1 MADEIPPAP
10 SESGSFDPAG
20 SAKSETI
27 RITLPPKN
35 EQPSLKRE
43 TVRISVPAQTPP
55 PPSGAPKPFVPAAPS
70 APSLPSVPAVKPLGG
85 STPPPRPPSLAG
97 KPTVPLKPAAPV
109 SAAPASA
116 EGVVQAVVQK
126 AAAPKKETARI
137 TLPDE
142 TAKPPL
148 PKATLKLQQTQPLI
162 RRAAVGASS
171 VSVTQAITPAEPAN
185 DVTLTAMSIAAL
197 VVSIAALAATF
208 VAFSGASTTL

>member
-10 SESGSFDPAG
+10 SDSGSFDSAG

-35 EQPSLKRE
+35 EQPTLKRD
-43 TVRISVPAQTPP
+43 TVRISVPAQTAS
-55 PPSGAPKPFVPAAPS
+55 PPSAAPKPFVPAVPS
-70 APSLPSVPAVKPLGG
+70 APSLPSVPALKSLG
-85 STPPPRPPSLAG
+85 SPTPPPRPPSLAG
-97 KPTVPLKPAAPV
+97 KPAGPLKPAVPV
-109 SAAPASA
+109 AAVPASA

-137 TLPDE
+137 TLLDE

-148 PKATLKLQQTQPLI
+148 PRATVKLQQTQPLVN
-162 RRAAVGASS
+162 RAAVAATS
-171 VSVTQAITPAEPAN
+171 VSLTQAINPAEPAN
-185 DVTLTAMSIAAL
+185 DFTLTAMSIAAL

>member
-55 PPSGAPKPFVPAAPS
+55 PPAAAPKPFVPAAPS

-97 KPTVPLKPAAPV
+97 KPTVPLKPAV
-109 SAAPASA
+109 PASA

-142 TAKPPL
+142 TGKPPL
-148 PKATLKLQQTQPLI
+148 PKATVKLQQTQPLVN
-162 RRAAVGASS
+162 RAAVGATS

-185 DVTLTAMSIAAL
+185 DFMLTAMSIAAL

>member
-97 KPTVPLKPAAPV
+97 KPTVPLKPAAT
-109 SAAPASA
+109 ASA

-126 AAAPKKETARI
+126 AGAPKKETARI

-148 PKATLKLQQTQPLI
+148 PKATVKLQQTQPLVN
-162 RRAAVGASS
+162 RAAVGATS
-171 VSVTQAITPAEPAN
+171 VSLTQAITPAEPAN
-185 DVTLTAMSIAAL
+185 DFMLTAMSIAAL

>member
-10 SESGSFDPAG
+10 PESGSFDTAG

-43 TVRISVPAQTPP
+43 TVRISVPSQATPP
-55 PPSGAPKPFVPAAPS
+55 PSAASKPFVPA

-97 KPTVPLKPAAPV
+97 KPTVPLKPAP
-109 SAAPASA
+109 PASA

-126 AAAPKKETARI
+126 SASPKKETARI

-148 PKATLKLQQTQPLI
+148 PKATVKLQQTQPLVN
-162 RRAAVGASS
+162 RAAVGATS
-171 VSVTQAITPAEPAN
+171 VSLTQAITPAEPAN
-185 DVTLTAMSIAAL
+185 DFMLTAMSIAAL
-197 VVSIAALAATF
+197 LVSIAALAATF
-208 VAFSGASTTL
+208 VAFSGASTAL